1 MQVAES
7 LHCKQY
13 HVCSRPSQ
21 LTCFGVPADIAQPQ
35 PFAPAG
41 SKSDIDASKELG
53 YEALL
58 KQTEALQLN
67 SMEQDRARLIP
78 VAERLVK
85 LGADVAARDMEG
97 RTALHLAAGCGDKNM
112 VVRLVALGTHVNCK
126 DSVGGETTLYLC
138 NPGFKLVSQDRVS
151 FKTVSMYE
159 SWRWHLP
166 ATKRQAGNEDLFS
179 PHSVPVFT
187 TIAPVHLPNRS
198 IAQGALFKQVYS
210 SGLIFKLASLQARCF
225 QYVSKDLRV

>member
-1 MQVAES
+1 MFASMACRYASIKSDIDV
-7 LHCKQY
+7 
-13 HVCSRPSQ
+13 SQ
-21 LTCFGVPADIAQPQ
+21 ELAAQL
-35 PFAPAG
+35 FASMSCPYAG

-58 KQTEALQLN
+58 KHTEALQLN

-126 DSVGGETTLYLC
+126 DSVGGERISC
-138 NPGFKLVSQDRVS
+138 
-151 FKTVSMYE
+151 
-159 SWRWHLP
+159 
-166 ATKRQAGNEDLFS
+166 
-179 PHSVPVFT
+179 
-187 TIAPVHLPNRS
+187 RS
-198 IAQGALFKQVYS
+198 IAHAQHV
-210 SGLIFKLASLQARCF
+210 
-225 QYVSKDLRV
+225 

>member
-1 MQVAES
+1 MQARYIS
-7 LHCKQY
+7 H
-13 HVCSRPSQ
+13 
-21 LTCFGVPADIAQPQ
+21 
-35 PFAPAG
+35 AG

-58 KQTEALQLN
+58 KHTEALQLN

-126 DSVGGETTLYLC
+126 DSVGGERTNHGQAYAQH
-138 NPGFKLVSQDRVS
+138 VQV
-151 FKTVSMYE
+151 
-159 SWRWHLP
+159 WR
-166 ATKRQAGNEDLFS
+166 AA
-179 PHSVPVFT
+179 V
-187 TIAPVHLPNRS
+187 
-198 IAQGALFKQVYS
+198 
-210 SGLIFKLASLQARCF
+210 
-225 QYVSKDLRV
+225 

>member
-1 MQVAES
+1 MYPNTM
-7 LHCKQY
+7 CPY
-13 HVCSRPSQ
+13 
-21 LTCFGVPADIAQPQ
+21 
-35 PFAPAG
+35 AG

-58 KQTEALQLN
+58 KHTEALQLN

-126 DSVGGETTLYLC
+126 DSVGGERT
-138 NPGFKLVSQDRVS
+138 
-151 FKTVSMYE
+151 
-159 SWRWHLP
+159 H
-166 ATKRQAGNEDLFS
+166 
-179 PHSVPVFT
+179 
-187 TIAPVHLPNRS
+187 
-198 IAQGALFKQVYS
+198 YS
-210 SGLIFKLASLQARCF
+210 SEVHAQL
-225 QYVSKDLRV
+225 Y

>member
-1 MQVAES
+1 MFAS
-7 LHCKQY
+7 M
-13 HVCSRPSQ
+13 VCPY
-21 LTCFGVPADIAQPQ
+21 
-35 PFAPAG
+35 AG

-58 KQTEALQLN
+58 KHTEALQLN

-126 DSVGGETTLYLC
+126 DSVGGE
-138 NPGFKLVSQDRVS
+138 RVNFS
-151 FKTVSMYE
+151 KAHAQHFRVQKATVRVASM
-159 SWRWHLP
+159 
-166 ATKRQAGNEDLFS
+166 ACD
-179 PHSVPVFT
+179 
-187 TIAPVHLPNRS
+187 
-198 IAQGALFKQVYS
+198 
-210 SGLIFKLASLQARCF
+210 C
-225 QYVSKDLRV
+225 

>member
-1 MQVAES
+1 MYCLTDDWTQPTS
-7 LHCKQY
+7 QCLLSRSYSNLH
-13 HVCSRPSQ
+13 
-21 LTCFGVPADIAQPQ
+21 AAQIYACMVYPY
-35 PFAPAG
+35 AG

-58 KQTEALQLN
+58 KHTEALQLN

-126 DSVGGETTLYLC
+126 DSVGGESTHYSKV
-138 NPGFKLVSQDRVS
+138 NAQ
-151 FKTVSMYE
+151 
-159 SWRWHLP
+159 
-166 ATKRQAGNEDLFS
+166 
-179 PHSVPVFT
+179 HS
-187 TIAPVHLPNRS
+187 
-198 IAQGALFKQVYS
+198 
-210 SGLIFKLASLQARCF
+210 
-225 QYVSKDLRV
+225 

>member
-1 MQVAES
+1 MRLSV
-7 LHCKQY
+7 
-13 HVCSRPSQ
+13 
-21 LTCFGVPADIAQPQ
+21 TPQ
-35 PFAPAG
+35 SWCAG

-58 KQTEALQLN
+58 KHTEALQLN

-126 DSVGGETTLYLC
+126 DSVGGEIKDLTGVCICHTNSSNSVGL
-138 NPGFKLVSQDRVS
+138 S
-151 FKTVSMYE
+151 
-159 SWRWHLP
+159 SWRSRSEMLLNDGL
-166 ATKRQAGNEDLFS
+166 AGPQELM
-179 PHSVPVFT
+179 
-187 TIAPVHLPNRS
+187 L
-198 IAQGALFKQVYS
+198 
-210 SGLIFKLASLQARCF
+210 
-225 QYVSKDLRV
+225 

>member
-1 MQVAES
+1 MQLAYRLIS
-7 LHCKQY
+7 IRALFDRGLDSIHTTT
-13 HVCSRPSQ
+13 
-21 LTCFGVPADIAQPQ
+21 LTEQTVQQSARSADVRRHGIYPC
-35 PFAPAG
+35 AG

-58 KQTEALQLN
+58 KHTEALQLN

-126 DSVGGETTLYLC
+126 DSVGGESTHYSKV
-138 NPGFKLVSQDRVS
+138 NAQ
-151 FKTVSMYE
+151 
-159 SWRWHLP
+159 
-166 ATKRQAGNEDLFS
+166 
-179 PHSVPVFT
+179 HS
-187 TIAPVHLPNRS
+187 
-198 IAQGALFKQVYS
+198 
-210 SGLIFKLASLQARCF
+210 
-225 QYVSKDLRV
+225 

>member
-1 MQVAES
+1 MCASTVYP
-7 LHCKQY
+7 H
-13 HVCSRPSQ
+13 
-21 LTCFGVPADIAQPQ
+21 
-35 PFAPAG
+35 AG

-58 KQTEALQLN
+58 KHTEALQLN

-126 DSVGGETTLYLC
+126 DSVGGERT
-138 NPGFKLVSQDRVS
+138 N
-151 FKTVSMYE
+151 
-159 SWRWHLP
+159 
-166 ATKRQAGNEDLFS
+166 
-179 PHSVPVFT
+179 
-187 TIAPVHLPNRS
+187 
-198 IAQGALFKQVYS
+198 YS
-210 SGLIFKLASLQARCF
+210 SKAHA
-225 QYVSKDLRV
+225 